1 MVKADNLSIR
11 TMIFSRRVFCSFS
24 GSIRSSSLLGSF
36 ISIIMLIFIT
46 FICLNSNFLLISGQ
60 EKPKVNPFGPFIK
73 PVIGG
78 KTSFT
83 CQSLSG
89 SPPLHVSWF
98 KDGNEL
104 TDSVSVRIQSNADPS
119 MLIIDSIQSS
129 HSGNYSCKISNRF
142 GYDTFTT
149 ELLVEGPPNWIE
161 KPKDIKSHHGETI
174 IVNCKVS
181 GHPKPRIQWK
191 KLTGPSWKTLDDNF
205 MINMKQS
212 KDKLIIGNSSRSV
225 NGKYGCA
232 ASNGVNPDLWSEF
245 DVTIEGNVS
254 HSHFSISLEIGAF
267 RLSG

>member
-1 MVKADNLSIR
+1 MLQLRLSLVII
-11 TMIFSRRVFCSFS
+11 IFLSH
-24 GSIRSSSLLGSF
+24 SSY
-36 ISIIMLIFIT
+36 
-46 FICLNSNFLLISGQ
+46 GQ
-60 EKPKVNPFGPFIK
+60 EAPKVNPFSAAIK

-104 TDSVSVRIQSNADPS
+104 TDSSTIRIRTNEDSS

-161 KPKDIKSHHGETI
+161 QPKDIKSHHGETI

-181 GHPKPRIQWK
+181 GHPKPRIQWRR
-191 KLTGPSWKTLDDNF
+191 LSGSSWINF
-205 MINMKQS
+205 VSEGTRIKNIELEN
-212 KDKLIIGNSSRSV
+212 DKLIITNVSRSD
-225 NGKYGCA
+225 NGRFGCSA
-232 ASNGVNPDLWSEF
+232 INGIEPNLWSEF
-245 DVTIEGNVS
+245 EISIEDIKTTFTRQNLMFYYNNIIQNFLYF
-254 HSHFSISLEIGAF
+254 HLEYQ
-267 RLSG
+267 L